1 MSSSAS
7 SFNRSGSAPQS
18 RLAIRRSL
26 DEFRRDFGG
35 NAIGDYVGNAIDPDL
50 RRGRGAVSRESG
62 RFEALARLPVH
73 DGWDIE
79 EDRVSARTEVQ
90 VEKAR
95 SIITKNDSPDLSF
108 DRSLNP
114 YRGCEHGCVY
124 CFARPT
130 HAFMGLSPGLDFETK
145 LFAKTNAAQLLAQE
159 LDAPAYEARTLAI
172 GTNTDAYQ
180 PIERQ
185 QRIMREVLQVLSDRN
200 HPVGIVT
207 KSALITRDIDLL
219 APMAAKGLAKVAI
232 SITTL
237 DRDLARKME
246 PRAPSSQKRLDA
258 IRELVAAGIPVTV
271 LVAPIIPGLNDH
283 EIESILAAARAAGAT
298 EAGYVMLRLPL
309 EVKTLFR
316 EWLLEHVPGKFKHV
330 MSLVQSTREGKD
342 YDPRFGQR
350 QTGTGPYAWLTG
362 RRFQMAAEK
371 LGFNRTRLKLKT
383 DLFIRHTKPV
393 DQLSLF

>member
-1 MSSSAS
+1 MSSSAPQS
-7 SFNRSGSAPQS
+7 IHTAAGPQS

-26 DEFRRDFGG
+26 DAFHRDFGG
-35 NAIGDYVGNAIDPDL
+35 SSVSDFVGNAIDPDL

-62 RFEALARLPVH
+62 RFEALARMPVH
-73 DGWDIE
+73 DGWDLDE
-79 EDRVSARTEVQ
+79 ERVSPRTEVQ

-95 SIITKNDSPDLSF
+95 SIITRNDSPDLSF

-130 HAFMGLSPGLDFETK
+130 HAYMGFSPGLDFETK
-145 LFAKTNAAQLLAQE
+145 LFAKTNAAELLAKE
-159 LDAPAYEARTLAI
+159 LDAPGYEPRTLAI

-180 PIERQ
+180 PIERE
-185 QRIMREVLQVLSDRN
+185 QRIMRDVLQVLSDRN

-219 APMAAKGLAKVAI
+219 GPMAEKGLAKVAI

-246 PRAPSSQKRLDA
+246 PRAATPEKRLDA
-258 IRELVAAGIPVTV
+258 IRQLVKAGIPVTV
-271 LVAPIIPGLNDH
+271 LVAPVIPGLNDH
-283 EIESILAAARAAGAT
+283 EIEAILAAARAAGAT
-298 EAGYVMLRLPL
+298 EAGYVMLRLPM

-316 EWLLEHVPGKFKHV
+316 EWLFEHVPGKFRHV

-383 DLFIRHTKPV
+383 DLFLRHTKPA